1 MNRRM
6 MRVALVFGS
15 TAAIFGTLLSSSS
28 CQKKAVCD
36 DVVGSCLA
44 LTVEGSGN
52 YDSLRTELLLP
63 SGQVRVG
70 STSGNIDLPLT
81 LRVVPPAGVS
91 STDVAGVTVTGVFS
105 GADQASGRTPSSF
118 SWPDGAHIEATVS
131 LGASQTDAAVVD
143 DAGVVDQASPDL
155 ANPDLSGPPP
165 TLRWTPEST
174 GGLIRLDLYSVWSGG
189 TNQTF
194 AVGGSGLILTR
205 NGTTW
210 SQEASPSTGNLYG
223 VSGFAASGTWS
234 VGPSAYRRAA
244 TWTPDATNLM
254 VGPGESLWSVSP
266 GGTAG
271 ELWVGADN
279 GKVWRRS
286 GATGGNGT
294 WAVEQA
300 LPLGN
305 RVCSVSYSGGT
316 VFAVGQRGWV
326 GVRKSTGGWQN
337 YQYTDLAGSTMGNP
351 DAFFGVSAVGADSA
365 VAVGSKGLA
374 ARFTGG
380 SWKPGT
386 VKIDTGGT
394 EFNAIWGSP
403 ANRFY
408 AVGYNGVIVRVD
420 GNLSPTSLRVD
431 ATQNLYGIFGTSET
445 DIFVVG
451 ARVTGDALILHGSP

>member
-6 MRVALVFGS
+6 MRVGLFAGS
-15 TAAIFGTLLSSSS
+15 TVALFGALLSSSS

-44 LTVEGSGN
+44 LTVEGAGN

-63 SGQVRVG
+63 GGQVRVG
-70 STSGNIDLPLT
+70 NTSGNIDLPLT
-81 LRVVPPAGVS
+81 LRIVPPSGTSSADVSGV
-91 STDVAGVTVTGVFS
+91 AVTGVLAS
-105 GADQASGRTPSSF
+105 VDQASGRTPSSF
-118 SWPDGAHIEATVS
+118 AWPEGAHIEATVT
-131 LGASQTDAAVVD
+131 LGTSQADAAVVD
-143 DAGVVDQASPDL
+143 DLGVVDQASPDL
-155 ANPDLSGPPP
+155 ANPDLAGPPP

-174 GGLIRLDLYSVWSGG
+174 GSAIRLDLYSVWSGG
-189 TNQTF
+189 SNQTF

-210 SQEASPSTGNLYG
+210 SQEASPTTSNLYG
-223 VSGFAASGTWS
+223 VAGFAGTGTWT

-244 TWTPDATNLM
+244 TWTADATNLT
-254 VGPGESLWSVSP
+254 VGPGESLWSMTP

-271 ELWVGADN
+271 ELWVGTEN
-279 GKVWRRS
+279 GKIWRRS
-286 GATGGNGT
+286 GAAGGNGT
-294 WAVEQA
+294 WSVEQA

-305 RVCSVSYSGGT
+305 RVCAVSYSGGT

-374 ARFTGG
+374 ARFSGG

-386 VKIDTGGT
+386 VKIDAAGS
-394 EFNAIWGSP
+394 ELNAVWGSP
-403 ANRFY
+403 ASRFY
-408 AVGYNGVIVRVD
+408 AVGYNGIIVRVD
-420 GNLSPTSLRVD
+420 GNLTPTALRAD
-431 ATQNLYGIFGTSET
+431 NTQSLYGIFGLSET
-445 DIFVVG
+445 DLFVVG
-451 ARVTGDALILHGSP
+451 ARNTGDALILHGTP